1 MKNIVLPL
9 LFGATVTSCQIGQKQ
24 PNVLIILTDDQ
35 GWGDV
40 AIHGNLLINT
50 PTLDKL
56 YRQSAV
62 LNHFYVCPLSATS
75 RASLLTGRY
84 HLRTGVSH
92 VDHGLENMNPDETT
106 IAEAFRESGYQTG
119 CFGKWHNGA
128 YFPYTPNGQGF
139 DEFVGF
145 SDGLILN
152 YFDPLLQ
159 HNEEPMREKGFITD
173 IFTDKAIRFIENNK
187 DRPFLCYIPY
197 NAPHAPYQVP
207 DEYFDRYAGLTA
219 DNPRNRDVLASI
231 YAMVENIDYNISRIL
246 DKLEQLK
253 LAENTIVVF
262 MSDNGPTTVQRYNG
276 NMRGQ
281 KSTVYEGGIRVPCY
295 IRWKGQIDHRVID
308 CPASIIDI
316 MPTLLGLC
324 GITDCQTAFPMDGFD
339 LKDIIKGETDRLPDE
354 RMIFTHVWAGGLTPY
369 VGSVRTNDFRLSVF
383 RDRAE
388 LYHIQTDPGENNN
401 LYERDAPKAKT
412 LHDAYLKW
420 FDDAS
425 KNVQLDPVV
434 PVGYDE
440 ARTVRI
446 QAPEGKMYGQLAF
459 YSRIPNRSWV
469 HHFESPDDYLTFE
482 LDAVRTGDYDISV
495 EYAQPDEGRAMLV
508 AECGSNTIKTGLQRH
523 MADSIPSPDRV
534 QRWQA
539 HERNWGIQSIGI
551 VPLQKGRNRLKLYV
565 EDGSLKNVQINTVLV
580 ARKEDN

>member
-1 MKNIVLPL
+1 MKNIALPL
-9 LFGATVTSCQIGQKQ
+9 IVGAAVTSCQMEQKQ

-40 AIHGNLLINT
+40 GIHGNPLINT

-56 YRQSAV
+56 YERSAV

-84 HLRTGVSH
+84 HLRTWVSH
-92 VDHGLENMNPDETT
+92 VDRGLENMNPDETT
-106 IAEAFRESGYQTG
+106 IAEAFKASGYQTG

-128 YFPYTPNGQGF
+128 YYPYTPNGQGF

-145 SDGLILN
+145 SDGLTLN

-159 HNEEPMREKGFITD
+159 RNDVWGREKGFITD
-173 IFTDKAIRFIENNK
+173 IFTDNAIRFIEKNRDK
-187 DRPFLCYIPY
+187 PFLCYIPY

-219 DNPRNRDVLASI
+219 NNQRDRDVLASV

-246 DKLEQLK
+246 DKLDELN

-276 NMRGQ
+276 GMRGQ
-281 KSTVYEGGIRVPCY
+281 KSTVYEGGIRVPCF
-295 IRWKGQIDHRVID
+295 ISWKGKIDHRLIEAPTSV
-308 CPASIIDI
+308 IDI

-324 GITDCQTAFPMDGFD
+324 GITDYQTAFPIDGID
-339 LKDIIKGETDRLPDE
+339 LKDLINGKTDRLPEE
-354 RMIFTHVWAGGLTPY
+354 RMIFTHVWGGQLAPY
-369 VGSVRTNDFRLSVF
+369 VGSVRTNDYRLSVF

-388 LYHIQTDPGENNN
+388 LYHIKDDPGESNN
-401 LYERDAPKAKT
+401 LYGRDAQRAKT
-412 LHDAYLKW
+412 LHEAYLKW

-425 KNVQLDPVV
+425 QNVKLDPLV

-446 QAPEGKMYGQLAF
+446 QAPEGKMHGQLAY
-459 YSRIPNRSWV
+459 YSRIPNRSWA

-482 LDAVRTGDYDISV
+482 LDAVRTGDYEIAV
-495 EYAQPDEGRAMLV
+495 EYSQPDAGFPMLV
-508 AECGSNTIKTGLQRH
+508 AECGTSVVKAGLPQYR
-523 MADSIPSPDRV
+523 ADSIPSPDRV
-534 QRWQA
+534 LRWQA
-539 HERNWGIQSIGI
+539 HEKNWGMQSIG
-551 VPLQKGRNRLKLYV
+551 VVSLQKGRHTLKLYV
-565 EDGSLKNVQINTVLV
+565 DQTPLKDIQINTILIT
-580 ARKEDN
+580 RK